1 MKKILIV
8 GGAGFIGTRLS
19 NTLNKSGHEV
29 HVVDNFWFGDFLDDN
44 IKKTKSSLWSLTP
57 SDLEG
62 YDAVL
67 FLAGLSNDPMAMF
80 RPDLNFIENS
90 SAPVYLG
97 FIAKQAGVKRFIC
110 ASSCSVYGYT
120 KNKTLNEN
128 SPIKPSYAYGISKLQ
143 CEQGLT
149 TLEDENFKPII
160 FRKGTVGGWSP
171 KMRYDLVVNTML
183 KSALT
188 TNKIIVNNPKLWRPL
203 IDIRDVIQGYEKAI
217 EADLDISGIFNI
229 SGVNS
234 TIGDLGTSI
243 HSKLVEMGFDV
254 ELIINNNPDVRNY
267 KVSTEKIEDEL
278 GYKAQYNPLDSIDE
292 ILSNIDVNQY
302 DFNQDIFHNINI
314 FKQIIDNEN
323 TNNGGFGSI
332 RK

>member
-29 HVVDNFWFGDFLDDN
+29 HVVDNFWFGDFLDAN
-44 IKKTKSSLWSLTP
+44 IKKTKSSLWSLT
-57 SDLEG
+57 SLDLEG

-80 RPDLNFIENS
+80 RPDLNFIENA

-203 IDIRDVIQGYEKAI
+203 VDIRDVIQGYEKAI
-217 EADLDISGIFNI
+217 EADLDISGIFNL

-254 ELIINNNPDVRNY
+254 ELVINNNPDVRNY

-292 ILSNIDVNQY
+292 ILYNIDVNQY

>member
-8 GGAGFIGTRLS
+8 GGAGYIGTRLS
-19 NTLNKSGHEV
+19 NHLSEKGYNIS
-29 HVVDNFWFGDFLDDN
+29 VVDNFWFGDFLNDN
-44 IKKTKSSLWSLTP
+44 ITKIKKSLWEIKP
-57 SDLEG
+57 EELEG
-62 YDAVL
+62 LDAVL

-128 SPIKPSYAYGISKLQ
+128 SLVKPSYAYGISKLQ
-143 CEQGLT
+143 CEQGIT
-149 TLEDENFKPII
+149 TLEDDNFRPIL

-188 TNKIIVNNPKLWRPL
+188 TGQIIVNNPKLWRPL
-203 IDIRDVIQGYEKAI
+203 VDIRDVIQGYEKAI
-217 EADLDISGIFNI
+217 EADLDITGIFNL
-229 SGVNS
+229 SGVNL
-234 TIGDLGTSI
+234 TIGDLGQ
-243 HSKLVEMGFDV
+243 KLCD
-254 ELIINNNPDVRNY
+254 ELNVLGINTKLTINNNPDVRNY
-267 KVSTEKIEDEL
+267 KVSTNKIEDEL
-278 GYKAQYNPLDSIDE
+278 GYKAKYTPIDSLTE
-292 ILSNIDVNQY
+292 ILDNIDISNY
-302 DFNQDIFHNINI
+302 DFNKDIYYNINI
-314 FKQIIDNEN
+314 FKQIL
-323 TNNGGFGSI
+323 S
-332 RK
+332 K

>member
-29 HVVDNFWFGDFLDDN
+29 HVVDNFWFGDFLDTN
-44 IKKTKSSLWSLTP
+44 IKKIKSSLWNLTP

-203 IDIRDVIQGYEKAI
+203 VDIRDVIQGYEKAI

-229 SGVNS
+229 SGINS

-243 HSKLVEMGFDV
+243 HNKLVGLGFDV

-302 DFNQDIFHNINI
+302 DFNQDIFYNINI

>member
-8 GGAGFIGTRLS
+8 GGAGYIGTRLS
-19 NTLNKSGHEV
+19 NHLSEKGYNIS
-29 HVVDNFWFGDFLDDN
+29 VVDNFWFGDFLNDN
-44 IKKTKSSLWSLTP
+44 ITKIKKSLWEIKP
-57 SDLEG
+57 EELEG
-62 YDAVL
+62 LDAVL

-128 SPIKPSYAYGISKLQ
+128 SLVKPSYAYGISKLQ
-143 CEQGLT
+143 CEQGIT
-149 TLEDENFKPII
+149 TLEDDNFRPIL

-188 TNKIIVNNPKLWRPL
+188 TGQIIVNNPKLWRPL
-203 IDIRDVIQGYEKAI
+203 VDIRDVIQGYEKAI
-217 EADLDISGIFNI
+217 EADLDITGIFNL
-229 SGVNS
+229 SGVNL
-234 TIGDLGTSI
+234 TIGDLGQ
-243 HSKLVEMGFDV
+243 KLCD
-254 ELIINNNPDVRNY
+254 ELNVLGINTKLTINNNPDVRNY
-267 KVSTEKIEDEL
+267 KVSTNKIEDEL
-278 GYKAQYNPLDSIDE
+278 GYKAKYTPIDSLTE
-292 ILSNIDVNQY
+292 ILDNIDISNY
-302 DFNQDIFHNINI
+302 NFNKDIYYNINI
-314 FKQIIDNEN
+314 FKQIL
-323 TNNGGFGSI
+323 S
-332 RK
+332 K